1 MNELILSAAGCF
13 VLGIMTTV
21 HPCPLTTN
29 IAAVSMLTGWSR
41 KSPKAMWVFISFI
54 AGYLVSF
61 LGLSIIIATGVL
73 TIPVLNDFLHTVFFI
88 FLGPLLILV
97 GMLIADLLNL
107 NRYYTGAILRWIEK
121 RHWSGIYALPM
132 GVLIGLSFCPATA
145 AIFFGILIPMAIRL
159 HQTLLFPVL
168 YAAGAAIPLVA
179 ISILLYRGSRW
190 LPGKKW
196 QKRIPRIMGWIM
208 IVIGVY
214 LTIEQIYL

>member
-1 MNELILSAAGCF
+1 MNELVLSAAGCF
-13 VLGIMTTV
+13 VLGMMTTL

-41 KSPKAMWVFISFI
+41 KNSKAKWVFVSFI
-54 AGYLVSF
+54 AGYLISY
-61 LGLSIIIATGVL
+61 LGLSVIIASGVL
-73 TIPVLNDFLHTVFFI
+73 SIPILNDFLHTIFFI

-97 GMLIADLLNL
+97 GMLISDLLNL
-107 NRYYTGAILRWIEK
+107 NRFYTGSILRWIER
-121 RHWSGIYALPM
+121 RHGSGIYTLPM
-132 GVLIGLSFCPATA
+132 GILIGLSFCPATA
-145 AIFFGILIPMAIRL
+145 AIFFGILIPMSIRL
-159 HQTLLFPVL
+159 HQILLFPAM

-179 ISILLYRGSRW
+179 ISSLLYRGSRW

-196 QKRIPRIMGWIM
+196 QKRIPRIMGWIL